1 MDCEAVDDDRKTLR
15 SRCLA
20 EALHQNDD
28 GRCLRVE
35 KTRVVAEH
43 DIVEH
48 DIDVG
53 DFVRVKRC
61 NYSVRLR
68 HRVASRDDKL

>member
-1 MDCEAVDDDRKTLR
+1 MAIKKLTTDGLTHLPMDCEAVDDDREALG

-20 EALHQNDD
+20 EALHQNENC
-28 GRCLRVE
+28 RCLRVE

-48 DIDVG
+48 DVDVG
-53 DFVRVKRC
+53 DFV
-61 NYSVRLR
+61 
-68 HRVASRDDKL
+68 